1 MFTFDEGRTVYELT
15 DPAGSTYVMQTWSQ
29 QKDPSLEEDDLA
41 GLGDRLHLNVGARN
55 NLMTDRD
62 IKDLASVDELRSNWA
77 FSAGLGFN
85 LFGGGQD
92 DTAQGVQQAVAHAL
106 TPERLDE
113 LRERAT
119 AATMAKE
126 LAGETGVRL
135 SREKSVE
142 VAEATNLTAEEVA
155 CLLSASTLM
164 KRAQIAER
172 LAATL
177 ARLIPL
183 ERQSRNLDTSAES
196 DSSFESLLDRI
207 LVTTAE

>member
-1 MFTFDEGRTVYELT
+1 MTRRSKYDWDAIARDYRTGQFTVRELAAKHG
-15 DPAGSTYVMQTWSQ
+15 PHF
-29 QKDPSLEEDDLA
+29 SLIAKMLKKFGVKADLSA
-41 GLGDRLHLNVGARN
+41 EVRMATNAS
-55 NLMTDRD
+55 LMTSRVSGQLQGGVAADAV
-62 IKDLASVDELRSNWA
+62 LAAAEANTQVIEAHRTQLLTLRA
-77 FSAGLGFN
+77 
-85 LFGGGQD
+85 
-92 DTAQGVQQAVAHAL
+92 AV
-106 TPERLDE
+106 
-113 LRERAT
+113 
-119 AATMAKE
+119 ATMAKE

-142 VAEATNLTAEEVA
+142 VAEATNLTVGEVA